1 MFIDFKERGRERDIM
16 GKKHQLVGC
25 QLVARVLPCAP

>member
-1 MFIDFKERGRERDIM
+1 MFIDFKERGRERDIIM

-25 QLVARVLPCAP
+25 QLVARGLP